1 MAGNKNLIPL
11 EEKPW
16 RRGLK
21 NLLNAGL
28 KSWWQT
34 NTWWVQSLIWS
45 GITLLLLAGF
55 ILGAAEQEAF
65 SNFLVFGLVTGLFAP
80 IAVVIITQ
88 DAIVGEKKS
97 GTAAWILSKPVTPI
111 AFILSKFISNLL
123 GMLCTMV
130 LIPGIA
136 GYILIGVLTGVFP
149 QPGGFLA
156 GLAVLGLNITF
167 FLTLSLMLGALFDH
181 PAAVIAIPL
190 GFQFGQQFILGVL
203 GNAARFM
210 PWAISLPINEE
221 GRSVVEALMAGMPV
235 ASWGPVILVA
245 ALSILCF
252 IISVVKF
259 SDQEY

>member
-1 MAGNKNLIPL
+1 MAGNENLIPL

-21 NLLNAGL
+21 NLLDAGL
-28 KSWWQT
+28 KSWFGT
-34 NTWWVQSLIWS
+34 HTWWVQSLIWT
-45 GITLLLLAGF
+45 GITLMLLTGF
-55 ILGAAEQEAF
+55 ILGDADRESF
-65 SNFLVFGLVTGLFAP
+65 SNFIIFSLVIGLFAP

-130 LIPGIA
+130 LIPGAA
-136 GYILIGVLTGVFP
+136 GYILIGALTGDLP

-190 GFQFGQQFILGVL
+190 GFQFGQQFILGAL
-203 GNAARFM
+203 GKAAVFM
-210 PWAISLPINEE
+210 PWTLSLPINGESH
-221 GRSVVEALMAGMPV
+221 GVASALMAGLPV
-235 ASWGPVILVA
+235 PSWGPVILVA
-245 ALSILCF
+245 VLTVLCF

-259 SDQEY
+259 ADQEF

>member
-1 MAGNKNLIPL
+1 MAGNDNLIPL

-16 RRGLK
+16 RQGLK

-28 KSWWQT
+28 KRWWTT
-34 NTWWVQSLIWS
+34 NTWWVQSLTWT
-45 GITLLLLAGF
+45 GITLMLLSGF
-55 ILGAAEQEAF
+55 VIGAADEVAF
-65 SNFLVFGLVTGLFAP
+65 SSYLVFGLVIGLFAP

-88 DAIVGEKKS
+88 DAIVGEKQS

-130 LIPGIA
+130 LIPGAA

-156 GLAVLGLNITF
+156 GLAVLALNITF

-190 GFQFGQQFILGVL
+190 GFQFGQQFVL
-203 GNAARFM
+203 GALGKAAVFM
-210 PWAISLPINEE
+210 PWALSLPINEE
-221 GRSVVEALMAGMPV
+221 SHSVVEALMAGMPV
-235 ASWGPVILVA
+235 PSWGPVILVGI
-245 ALSILCF
+245 LTILCF
-252 IISVVKF
+252 VISVVKF
-259 SDQEY
+259 ADQEF